1 MQTVKKILGAATAAL
16 LRAPAGVGQA
26 RVSVLAPDP
35 IGVPV
40 EPRGAPQPASWALM
54 RPGGGG
60 PLGALLRRRRDQ
72 ISPAFA

>member
-54 RPGGGG
+54 RTGG